1 MNTAETGTIAAIL
14 RKPVL
19 LKQDLVAIL
28 AATDPAD
35 IERIRAAAES
45 TLLEHCGPTVR
56 LRGLIEFSN
65 LCVSDCL
72 YCGIRKNNREVE
84 RYTLSDEDI
93 VESARW
99 CATTGYGSVVLQ
111 SGERRDR
118 RFIDSLVRNIHA
130 IKDAT
135 RSEKLPDGVG
145 ITLCVGELARAD
157 YERLYQ
163 AGAHRYLLRME
174 TSSRELFAA
183 LHPPAQSYD
192 SRLACLHM
200 LKDIGF
206 QIGTGV
212 MIGIPGQTIEQLADD
227 LLFFR
232 DLDIDMIGMGPYIPH
247 AQAAMPPD
255 APLLDVATRMDLAF
269 KMIAGARLLLRNVN
283 IAATTAL
290 QALDPVGREKGLR
303 FGANVIMPQVTPL
316 HVRQM
321 YTLYDGK
328 PCLGDTAS
336 QCASCLEQ
344 RIHSV
349 GRRILHDGWGD
360 SAHYARRHAMNV
372 PAAMQP
378 PAIGPAQPAIPSH
391 GARRVIPLQLKP

>member
-1 MNTAETGTIAAIL
+1 MHTSETIDAIL
-14 RKPVL
+14 RKPALQRDDL
-19 LKQDLVAIL
+19 LAIL
-28 AATDPAD
+28 GARDPD
-35 IERIRAAAES
+35 TLERIRAAAEA

-72 YCGIRKNNREVE
+72 YCGIRKNNRQVE

-118 RFIDSLVRNIHA
+118 RFIDSLVSNIGA
-130 IKDAT
+130 IKAAT
-135 RSEKLPDGVG
+135 RSDTLPDGVG
-145 ITLCVGELARAD
+145 ITLCVGELARDD
-157 YERLYQ
+157 YQRLYD

-174 TSSRELFAA
+174 TSSRELFAR
-183 LHPPAQSYD
+183 LHPPTQSYD
-192 SRLACLHM
+192 NRLSCLHT
-200 LKDIGF
+200 LKEIGY

-212 MIGIPGQTIEQLADD
+212 MIGIPGQTLENLADD

-247 AQAAMPPD
+247 AQAAMPQGEPMLDDD
-255 APLLDVATRMDLAF
+255 ARMDLSF

-303 FGANVIMPQVTPL
+303 FGANVIMPQVTPM

-328 PCLGDTAS
+328 PCLGDTAA
-336 QCASCLEQ
+336 QCATCLEQ

-349 GRRILHDGWGD
+349 GRRILYDGWGD
-360 SAHYARRHAMNV
+360 SAHFANRHDMNV
-372 PAAMQP
+372 PTPMLPPVPEAARTSLP
-378 PAIGPAQPAIPSH
+378 PFAG
-391 GARRVIPLQLKP
+391 RKVIPLQLKP